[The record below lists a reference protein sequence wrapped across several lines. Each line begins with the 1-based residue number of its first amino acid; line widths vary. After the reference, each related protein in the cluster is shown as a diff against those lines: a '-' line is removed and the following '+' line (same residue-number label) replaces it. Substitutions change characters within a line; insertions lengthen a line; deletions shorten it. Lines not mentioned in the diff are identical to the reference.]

1 MRAAYDVG
9 CPYAAA
15 APGKPKAHFSLRFFT
30 FALSKPAADNGW
42 KRVLVG
48 VTPQPDHSGGW
59 GGGSRSRAQTP
70 FKLAATAR
78 SDFPRNS
85 ATADFS
91 AELRFLPCHRIRPV
105 CSAMRIAARDM
116 LRRAIGSGARRSLP
130 SKWQLPHFLAKT
142 TAALTGGGGA
152 LCEQPTEP

>member
-30 FALSKPAADNGW
+30 FALSRPPAVSDW

-48 VTPQPDHSGGW
+48 VTPQPDHSGGCA
-59 GGGSRSRAQTP
+59 GGSRSRAQTP

-91 AELRFLPCHRIRPV
+91 AELRRLPCQRMRPV
-105 CSAMRIAARDM
+105 CN
-116 LRRAIGSGARRSLP
+116 AIR
-130 SKWQLPHFLAKT
+130 
-142 TAALTGGGGA
+142 
-152 LCEQPTEP
+152 